1 MHELS
6 GGSPVVPPAGSPAGS
21 PAGGVT
27 TKPSG
32 AMHCP
37 FWQVP
42 RLQGVPKALGLI
54 LPALQRFSPSFRSHL
69 PR

>member
-1 MHELS
+1 MHVLR
-6 GGSPVVPPAGSPAGS
+6 GGSPVVPPAGSPAG
-21 PAGGVT
+21 GVT
-27 TKPSG
+27 TELSG

-42 RLQGVPKALGLI
+42 RLQGVPKGLGLI
-54 LPALQRFSPSFRSHL
+54 LPALQRFSPSFFSHV